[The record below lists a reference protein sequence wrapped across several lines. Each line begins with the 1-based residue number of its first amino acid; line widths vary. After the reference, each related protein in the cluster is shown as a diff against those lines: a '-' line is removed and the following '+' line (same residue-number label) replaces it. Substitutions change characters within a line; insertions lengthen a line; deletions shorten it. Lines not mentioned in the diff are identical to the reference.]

1 MVGFPSVKKSLSRGV
16 EVFEEATYNL
26 RNFLSNFKVAI
37 NKFYSVF
44 LYEAAQI
51 FKTRKEQNRNNIM
64 LKGLKTNAVFRIF
77 FFLTTGNPKFYF
89 QETPLG
95 NNNGY

>member
-16 EVFEEATYNL
+16 KVYKEATYNL
-26 RNFLSNFKVAI
+26 RNFLSNFKVTI

-51 FKTRKEQNRNNIM
+51 LKTRKEQNRNNLR
-64 LKGLKTNAVFRIF
+64 LKNQCSFSHI
-77 FFLTTGNPKFYF
+77 LT
-89 QETPLG
+89 
-95 NNNGY
+95 